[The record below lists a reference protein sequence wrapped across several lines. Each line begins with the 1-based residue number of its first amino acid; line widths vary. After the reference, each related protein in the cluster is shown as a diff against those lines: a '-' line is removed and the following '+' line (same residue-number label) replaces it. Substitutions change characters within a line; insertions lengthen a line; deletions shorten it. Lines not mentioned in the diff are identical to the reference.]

1 MKSCGG
7 IRKMRLLK
15 ALVALLLLASAT
27 NARAQVNPTDSV
39 PGDPGALSVYTI
51 QNMSFGAFSAGSTG
65 GTVLISNSGLRSVT
79 GDIIALNMGLLYY
92 QSIFDIDAP
101 RGSVVSVMNGADAIL
116 HGSNGGSMTMHIGS
130 SSPASPFITVVNQPA
145 RTSISIGGTLSVGS
159 PAANPP
165 GNYSGTFFITF
176 NQE

>member
-1 MKSCGG
+1 
-7 IRKMRLLK
+7 MRLLK
-15 ALVALLLLASAT
+15 TLVVLLLLVSAT
-27 NARAQVNPTDSV
+27 KAGAQVNPTDSV

-51 QNMSFGAFSAGSTG
+51 ENMSFGAFSAGSTD
-65 GTVLISNSGLRSVT
+65 GTVVISNSGLRSVT
-79 GDIIALNMGLLYY
+79 GDIIALNMGVLYY

-101 RGSVVSVMNGADAIL
+101 RGSVVSVMNGADAVL
-116 HGSNGGSMTMHIGS
+116 RGSNGGTMTMHIGS

-145 RTSISIGGTLSVGS
+145 RTSISIGGTLSVGT